1 MYTRSYLSFPEP
13 QVTER
18 ISLLFFGTFLLF
30 LLLCLFFLSDLL
42 TLALYNQ
49 LRRPSGS
56 LSGRMPRK
64 TFSGTQ
70 EDLLWNSRPSS
81 FCRFL
86 MHPGSHKHGF
96 PEFFVFDKFS
106 PLFMKNGSLCPRL
119 DAPEVEFFEEVLG
132 SPQLELKKLNSVK

>member
-1 MYTRSYLSFPEP
+1 M
-13 QVTER
+13 
-18 ISLLFFGTFLLF
+18 LF
-30 LLLCLFFLSDLL
+30 LGLFSCFCCFVYFFLSDLL

-64 TFSGTQ
+64 TFSRTQ

-86 MHPGSHKHGF
+86 MHPRSHKPGF
-96 PEFFVFDKFS
+96 PKFFVFDKFS
-106 PLFMKNGSLCPRL
+106 PLFMENGSLCPRL